1 MRCLVIPPQHH
12 DKFPIDLGNC
22 RVALVENIDGDM
34 CLTRKA
40 YEWGKFQY
48 RLNLDEYASQREFF
62 KTVNQW
68 IKNQIELGNDI
79 EFIPKINTI

>member
-1 MRCLVIPPQHH
+1 MKCLVIPPQHH
-12 DKFPIDLGNC
+12 NKFPITLGN
-22 RVALVENIDGDM
+22 VGIALVENINGDL

-40 YEWGKFQY
+40 YEWAKFNAK
-48 RLNLDEYASQREFF
+48 LNSAEYADKKEFF

-79 EFIPKINTI
+79 EFIPKETID